1 MGLADAM
8 RGFCVFYAW
17 GVVMNA
23 TAELHRP
30 AAPDQDAVT
39 PAAAP
44 RLPAR
49 QMVRAMVWAAVLG
62 GLTAAIAAPHVD
74 AALIPV
80 LVVTGAGAGFVA
92 SIDID
97 TRHIY
102 NRHIVVIA
110 AATVAGL
117 VFAQLSG
124 QDVAARALL
133 AAVGAFVYMLA
144 LALPRMGLGGGDIKY
159 APVAAAGLATVGLY
173 AVLLWLLFTFGAALV
188 AMAALKA
195 RGHLADTDDAAASS
209 EGGRGDDTGGAGA
222 PVSAGIP
229 LGPCMALAVVAAIP
243 AFAWLSEL
251 LPAGGL

>member
-1 MGLADAM
+1 LADPARGSASLASSSCPVMGLADAM

-80 LVVTGAGAGFVA
+80 LAVTGAGAGFVA

-110 AATVAGL
+110 AAR
-117 VFAQLSG
+117 SEE
-124 QDVAARALL
+124 RR
-133 AAVGAFVYMLA
+133 VG
-144 LALPRMGLGGGDIKY
+144 K
-159 APVAAAGLATVGLY
+159 
-173 AVLLWLLFTFGAALV
+173 
-188 AMAALKA
+188 
-195 RGHLADTDDAAASS
+195 
-209 EGGRGDDTGGAGA
+209 GGRSRWWA
-222 PVSAGIP
+222 
-229 LGPCMALAVVAAIP
+229 
-243 AFAWLSEL
+243 E
-251 LPAGGL
+251 